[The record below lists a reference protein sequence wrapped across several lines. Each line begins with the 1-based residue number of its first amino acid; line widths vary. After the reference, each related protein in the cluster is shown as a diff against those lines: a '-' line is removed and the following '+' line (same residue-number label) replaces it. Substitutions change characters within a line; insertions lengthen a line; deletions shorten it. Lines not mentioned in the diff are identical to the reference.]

1 MKTKNVVK
9 VAAGAVAGVAL
20 AASPLQASNGTAV
33 SSQQEKIV
41 QISKNLFVQKDL
53 CILSDA
59 SAVLAS
65 DKDRKKKKGE
75 KKEGGTKDVN
85 SGPGKNKM
93 QYGFQTPGGEYLI
106 YMVPDN
112 TMKTVLNESEGV
124 FKASWET
131 SKKDVTIK
139 TKDGGTKTYEMTT
152 SIKDNAAIIVLID
165 KADTRGKDAQV
176 FYIGG
181 EGFKF
186 YKDKAGTIALNFGDY
201 GLMYMDADGKV
212 STYRF
217 NSEVLNYKS
226 YSIDANT
233 TMRVKK
239 KFLLPD
245 EVTLN
250 NKEGEISVVGTVATR
265 KGKVQDTLAMLTFA
279 GKEKIDS
286 AAMVCINPKGQYD
299 PKKLPLSVVPGTNEH
314 YDGHI
319 HSQYPEAL
327 MMKLFGYAKFTGD
340 EYLARLATKD
350 TTGGPVVDG
359 KVDMHLIIGS
369 SGKGMAYNWQYLD
382 EKTGMA
388 YKVTDGD
395 VVKKLDGNYAYD
407 YKAIGKGAM
416 LSTLAIEKGRM
427 ELKVVFTG
435 ADGKP
440 YKLLTEN
447 TNIDVAVGI
456 KDFEGK
462 VDSKGIAFIVT
473 KTDGTKTVLRISN
486 ELVPKKIVD
495 EDPIYKANFSMLGLP
510 TNDLG
515 NVGIGK
521 YGAPKNYGQMAA
533 GENYFRRQLRS

>member
-9 VAAGAVAGVAL
+9 GAAGAVAGVAL
-20 AASPLQASNGTAV
+20 AASPLQADNGTAV
-33 SSQQEKIV
+33 ALPQGTVFQVGKSP
-41 QISKNLFVQKDL
+41 FVQKDL
-53 CILSDA
+53 CLLSDA
-59 SAVLAS
+59 AAALAS

-75 KKEGGTKDVN
+75 QKEGGNKDVN

-93 QYGFQTPGGEYLI
+93 QYGFQAPGGEYLI
-106 YMVPDN
+106 YMVPDA
-112 TMKTVLNESEGV
+112 TMKSVLNESEGV

-131 SKKDVTIK
+131 SKKDVTIR
-139 TKDGGTKTYEMTT
+139 TKDGGSKTYEMTT
-152 SIKDNAAIIVLID
+152 SMKDNAAIIVLID

-186 YKDKAGTIALNFGDY
+186 HKDKTGTIALNFGDY
-201 GLMYMDADGKV
+201 GLMYKNAEGKV

-217 NSEVLNYKS
+217 NSEVLDYKS

-233 TMRVKK
+233 SIRVKK
-239 KFLLPD
+239 KFLVPD
-245 EVTLN
+245 KVSLN
-250 NKEGEISVVGTVATR
+250 NKEGEISVVGTLATR
-265 KGKVQDTLAMLTFA
+265 KGQVQDTLAMLTFE

-286 AAMVCINPKGQYD
+286 AAMVCINPNGSYD

-319 HSQYPEAL
+319 HSQYPEPL
-327 MMKLFGYAKFTGD
+327 MAKLFGYSKFTGD
-340 EYLARLATKD
+340 EYLARLGTKD

-359 KVDMHLIIGS
+359 KVDMHVAIGS
-369 SGKGMAYNWQYLD
+369 TGKGMAYNWQYLD
-382 EKTGMA
+382 EKTGVA
-388 YKVTDGD
+388 YKVTDGY
-395 VVKKLDGNYAYD
+395 VVKKLDGSYAYD
-407 YKAIGKGAM
+407 YDEIGKRGM
-416 LSTLAIEKGRM
+416 LSTLAIEKGEM
-427 ELKVVFTG
+427 VLKVFFTG
-435 ADGKP
+435 TDGKP
-440 YKLLTEN
+440 YKRLTAN
-447 TNIDVAVGI
+447 TNIDASTV
-456 KDFEGK
+456 KDFDSK
-462 VDSKGIAFIVT
+462 VDANSITFTVT
-473 KTDGTKTVLRISN
+473 KTDGSKVVLRISN
-486 ELVPKKIVD
+486 DLVPKKIVD